1 MVIRFRDYG
10 KRLSD
15 FEEEILVR
23 CPQCDAYGGLRLR
36 TAKILTVNSEQSSLG
51 SIKRISCQHCS
62 YTKQQSNAAKGK
74 PTLLLWQNNYMA
86 QRYSS
91 YGILDHFFGLPLWL
105 QTSCCGQVLW
115 AYNEAHLNFLESYVQ
130 SRLRERLPDDTLG
143 WHNGSLASRLPRW
156 IKLTQ
161 HQEKVLQKIQ
171 QLKQRL

>member
-1 MVIRFRDYG
+1 MVVRFRDYG

-15 FEEEILVR
+15 FEGEILVR
-23 CPQCDAYGGLRLR
+23 CPQCNR
-36 TAKILTVNSEQSSLG
+36 TAKILTVNSEQSNPS
-51 SIKRISCQHCS
+51 SIKRITCQHCS
-62 YTKQQSNAAKGK
+62 YTKQQPKNGQRKAA
-74 PTLLLWQNNYMA
+74 LLLWQNNYKA
-86 QRYSS
+86 KSNSS

-105 QTSCCGQVLW
+105 QISCCGQVLW

-130 SRLRERLPDDTLG
+130 SRLRERLTDDTLG

-161 HQEKVLQKIQ
+161 HREKVLQKIQ

>member
-15 FEEEILVR
+15 FEEEILVC
-23 CPQCDAYGGLRLR
+23 CPQCDAYGGLPLR
-36 TAKILTVNSEQSSLG
+36 TAKVLTINSEQSSFS
-51 SIKRISCQHCS
+51 SIKRITCRHCS
-62 YTKQQSNAAKGK
+62 YTKQQSKDGKRKAA
-74 PTLLLWQNNYMA
+74 LLLWPNNYMA
-86 QRYSS
+86 QRNSS
-91 YGILDHFFGLPLWL
+91 YRILDHFFGLPLWL

-130 SRLRERLPDDTLG
+130 SRLRECLPDDTLG

-161 HQEKVLQKIQ
+161 HRQKVLQKIQ
-171 QLKQRL
+171 HLKQRL

>member
-23 CPQCDAYGGLRLR
+23 CPQCDCP
-36 TAKILTVNSEQSSLG
+36 AKILTVKSEQSSLS
-51 SIKRISCQHCS
+51 SIKRITCQHCS
-62 YTKQQSNAAKGK
+62 YTKQQPKDGKRKAA
-74 PTLLLWQNNYMA
+74 LLLWQNN
-86 QRYSS
+86 SS

-115 AYNEAHLNFLESYVQ
+115 AYNEAHLNFLESYVR
-130 SRLRERLPDDTLG
+130 SRLRERLPDNTLG

-161 HQEKVLQKIQ
+161 HREKVLHKIQ
-171 QLKQRL
+171 QLKHRL

>member
-1 MVIRFRDYG
+1 M
-10 KRLSD
+10 
-15 FEEEILVR
+15 
-23 CPQCDAYGGLRLR
+23 
-36 TAKILTVNSEQSSLG
+36 
-51 SIKRISCQHCS
+51 
-62 YTKQQSNAAKGK
+62 
-74 PTLLLWQNNYMA
+74 WQNNYIA
-86 QRYSS
+86 KRNSS

-115 AYNEAHLNFLESYVQ
+115 AYNEAHLNFLEGYVQ
-130 SRLRERLPDDTLG
+130 SRLRERLPDETLG

>member
-23 CPQCDAYGGLRLR
+23 CPQCER
-36 TAKILTVNSEQSSLG
+36 TAKILTVNSEQSSPS
-51 SIKRISCQHCS
+51 SIKRITCQHCS
-62 YTKQQSNAAKGK
+62 YTKQQSKA
-74 PTLLLWQNNYMA
+74 LLLWQNNYKTKSNSD
-86 QRYSS
+86 YE
-91 YGILDHFFGLPLWL
+91 ILDHFFGLPLWL

-115 AYNEAHLNFLESYVQ
+115 AYNEAHLNFLETYVQ
-130 SRLRERLPDDTLG
+130 SKLRERLLDETLG
-143 WHNGSLASRLPRW
+143 WNNGSLASRLPRW

-161 HQEKVLQKIQ
+161 HREKVLQKIQ

>member
-1 MVIRFRDYG
+1 MVGRFRDYG

-15 FEEEILVR
+15 FEEEILVC
-23 CPQCDAYGGLRLR
+23 CPQCDAYGELRLR
-36 TAKILTVNSEQSSLG
+36 SAKILTVNSEQSSPS
-51 SIKRISCQHCS
+51 SIKRITCQHCS
-62 YTKQQSNAAKGK
+62 YTKQQPKD
-74 PTLLLWQNNYMA
+74 A
-86 QRYSS
+86 QRNSS

-143 WHNGSLASRLPRW
+143 WHNSSLASRLPRW

-161 HQEKVLQKIQ
+161 HREKVLQKIQ

>member
-1 MVIRFRDYG
+1 MVVRFRDYG

-15 FEEEILVR
+15 FEEEILVC
-23 CPQCDAYGGLRLR
+23 CPQCNR
-36 TAKILTVNSEQSSLG
+36 TAKILTVNSEQSSPS
-51 SIKRISCQHCS
+51 SIKRIICQHCS
-62 YTKQQSNAAKGK
+62 YTKQQPKNGQRKAA
-74 PTLLLWQNNYMA
+74 LLLWQNNYKA
-86 QRYSS
+86 KRNSS

-130 SRLRERLPDDTLG
+130 SRLRERLPNDILG

-161 HQEKVLQKIQ
+161 HREKVLQKIQ
-171 QLKQRL
+171 QLKQTL

>member
-1 MVIRFRDYG
+1 MIIRFRDYG

-15 FEEEILVR
+15 FEEEILVC

-36 TAKILTVNSEQSSLG
+36 TAKILTVNSD
-51 SIKRISCQHCS
+51 KRITCQHCS
-62 YTKQQSNAAKGK
+62 YTKQQSKDGKRKAA
-74 PTLLLWQNNYMA
+74 LLLWQNNYKA
-86 QRYSS
+86 KSNSGYE
-91 YGILDHFFGLPLWL
+91 ILDHFFGLPLWL

-130 SRLRERLPDDTLG
+130 SELRERLSDDRLG

-156 IKLTQ
+156 IKLTR
-161 HQEKVLQKIQ
+161 HREKVLQKIQ